1 MNDLYTFL
9 FCIALGIAAR
19 FLYMASTALAKRTN
33 IFPVTVVLDVLVCL
47 TVGAAFAAYVIFFAV
62 TLAPYM
68 FAALAA
74 GYFFTYK
81 LTTFGRDRKVK
92 GKSEK

>member
-1 MNDLYTFL
+1 MSELYTFL

-47 TVGAAFAAYVIFFAV
+47 SVGAAFTAYVILFAV

-81 LTTFGRDRKVK
+81 LTTFGKDKREKS
-92 GKSEK
+92 KSEK

>member
-9 FCIALGIAAR
+9 FCIALGIVAR
-19 FLYMASTALAKRTN
+19 ILYIASTALAKRTN

-47 TVGAAFAAYVIFFAV
+47 IVGAAFAAYVIIFGV

-81 LTTFGRDRKVK
+81 LTTFNRPKKVK
-92 GKSEK
+92 SKSEK